1 MAGRIRTGRRKNAAR
16 GKGAVRP
23 QKGARGAATKAAA
36 SANGRGNARAGNAAA
51 PEDPLLL
58 SQAQRP
64 AGAPVPGRLTAPVL
78 VLNLNYVPVNVCTVR
93 RAIVLLAK
101 GKAELLEQRSETA
114 RIRTYSA
121 ALDAP
126 SIIRLVYLVKRPF
139 APRRL
144 SKKEVFR
151 RDHYTCQY
159 CGVKSQRLT
168 LDHVVPRRYNGPNT
182 WDNVVAACE
191 RCNLDK
197 AGRTPHEA
205 NMKLRRTPTAPQPN
219 PYRILENRTILA
231 EWQPYIPWQS
241 ASAAGG
247 RAIPDAV
254 AVAAEPAAAIALAD

>member
-16 GKGAVRP
+16 ANAAGRPPKRARNSAGPSAVNGA
-23 QKGARGAATKAAA
+23 GH
-36 SANGRGNARAGNAAA
+36 AAA
-51 PEDPLLL
+51 PEDPL
-58 SQAQRP
+58 SPPPAQIP
-64 AGAPVPGRLTAPVL
+64 GGAHLPGRLTAPVL

-93 RAIVLLAK
+93 RAIVLVAK

-191 RCNLDK
+191 PCNLDK

-219 PYRILENRTILA
+219 PYRILENRTILE
-231 EWQPYIPWQS
+231 EWQPYIPWQ
-241 ASAAGG
+241 AGSG
-247 RAIPDAV
+247 SGSNGTDGD
-254 AVAAEPAAAIALAD
+254 PAPALALAD